1 MKTLAIY
8 SRVVTER
15 APWVHYRYKSAR
27 QIAIYYGGE
36 LIAKNSD
43 ETPENPRL
51 KIKFSK
57 SLETRSKAR
66 LSQCIDRLSA
76 DRTKEGKWLYK
87 SLRDFFESDLN
98 GGCLK

>member
-1 MKTLAIY
+1 MKTLTIF

-15 APWVHYRYKSAR
+15 TPWVHYRYKSAR

-36 LIAKNSD
+36 LITKNSD

-57 SLETRSKAR
+57 TLETRSKAR
-66 LSQCIDRLSA
+66 LSQYIDSVSA

-87 SLRDFFESDLN
+87 ALLDFESDLN